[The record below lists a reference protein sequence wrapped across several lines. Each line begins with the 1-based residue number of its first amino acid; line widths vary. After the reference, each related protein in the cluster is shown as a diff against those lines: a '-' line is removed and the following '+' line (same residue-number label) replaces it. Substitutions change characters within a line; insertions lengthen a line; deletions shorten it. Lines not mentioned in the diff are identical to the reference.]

1 MCQEK
6 AGTPKYPDSILL
18 VSMSHSTVVLGQQH
32 CYPRTTILYTSKI
45 RRLPPFWRTF
55 CIADDEVAS
64 TSMSMRFSPIYG
76 ALVMVIEGH

>member
-1 MCQEK
+1 MVGAGGVGEK
-6 AGTPKYPDSILL
+6 NLFSRVRWSEGISL
-18 VSMSHSTVVLGQQH
+18 
-32 CYPRTTILYTSKI
+32 RTTALLSSRTTNHYTSKI

-64 TSMSMRFSPIYG
+64 SSMSMRFSPIYG